1 MSTRRSPLPALLVAV
16 VVCAAIAVPALIAE
30 STRPQ
35 PAAEPVFPAEVSAY
49 SWWTAGLAPGD
60 VPTASAIYQ
69 NGIGVEFFDLPQ
81 AIALGADGSTYRR
94 LSVAERRSARADQG
108 DPARSLLSD
117 DGTFALVAGPG
128 GRGDVLAVTLADGSE
143 RSFDIGEGRHA
154 MPTSIAGDT
163 VLLLTDDKE
172 ISRYTDAEFRLHVG
186 LSILDLASGE
196 ITALEQVRD
205 VDSAALSPD
214 GSRIVA
220 RTGSGLMLLD
230 ADGIILA
237 DGIGDGQWYIDG
249 DAWAPDGARF
259 AATDVGEVHVV
270 DVAGVEPTIV
280 SHPVD
285 PQYSSAIG
293 WRDADTVLVAGGDG
307 SGDNVTRF
315 AWVDVDSGA
324 QEVFSTYRPDFT
336 GAAMGSIDVA
346 RDLVAAWRVEPVA
359 QADRGGTPLWLAVVA
374 AALAAGVVWLL
385 TPRRRPPIAEALAE
399 QVPSAPTDTPEPAS
413 RGWQT

>member
-1 MSTRRSPLPALLVAV
+1 MPALLAAV

-30 STRPQ
+30 STKPE
-35 PAAEPVFPAEVSAY
+35 PAAVPAFPTEVSTY
-49 SWWTAGLAPGD
+49 SWWTAGLGRGD
-60 VPTASAIYQ
+60 VPLASAIYQ
-69 NGIGVEFFDLPQ
+69 NGFGVEFFDLPQ
-81 AIALGADGSTYRR
+81 AVALGADGSTYRR
-94 LSVAERRSARADQG
+94 LSAAEGRSAPADQG
-108 DPARSLLSD
+108 DPARSVLSE
-117 DGTFALVAGPG
+117 DGTFAVIAGPG

-143 RSFDIGEGRHA
+143 RSFAIGEGRHA
-154 MPTSIAGDT
+154 MPTSIAGDR
-163 VLLLTDDKE
+163 VLLLTDDEE
-172 ISRYTDAEFRLHVG
+172 ISRYTDVEFRLHVG

-196 ITALEQVRD
+196 ITDLEQVRD

-214 GSRIVA
+214 GSMIVA
-220 RTGSGLMLLD
+220 RTGAGLMLLD
-230 ADGIILA
+230 ADGSILA
-237 DGIGDGQWYIDG
+237 EGIGDGQWYIDG

-259 AATDVGEVHVV
+259 AATDVGEVHIV
-270 DVAGVEPTIV
+270 DASGAEHTVV

-285 PQYSSAIG
+285 PEYSSAIG
-293 WRDADTVLVAGGDG
+293 WRDDDTVLVAGGDG

-315 AWVDVDSGA
+315 AWLDVDTGA

-346 RDLVAAWRVEPVA
+346 RDLVPAWRVEPIA

-385 TPRRRPPIAEALAE
+385 TPRRRPPAKAAPAEP
-399 QVPSAPTDTPEPAS
+399 VPTATVDTPEPAG